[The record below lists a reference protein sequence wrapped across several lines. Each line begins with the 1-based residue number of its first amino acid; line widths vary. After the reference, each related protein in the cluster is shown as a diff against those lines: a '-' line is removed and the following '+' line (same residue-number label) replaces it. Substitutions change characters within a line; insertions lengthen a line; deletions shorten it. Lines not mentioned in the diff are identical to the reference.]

1 MPHIEALLKRKLSE
15 QEELKKKPRRSC
27 TLPNYTKGSGD
38 VLGKVCVSTFYEA
51 GHFIVL
57 FSVGFGWSWVVE
69 PWWYQWLGI
78 PGRMEWNF
86 ITLLRWCAV
95 KTYQLFTSEIFL
107 YCFQTAIDW
116 VTENGGKKVADKG
129 ELLYWVDTVMFLT
142 VTQHSH
148 C

>member
-1 MPHIEALLKRKLSE
+1 
-15 QEELKKKPRRSC
+15 
-27 TLPNYTKGSGD
+27 
-38 VLGKVCVSTFYEA
+38 
-51 GHFIVL
+51 
-57 FSVGFGWSWVVE
+57 
-69 PWWYQWLGI
+69 
-78 PGRMEWNF
+78 MEWNF
-86 ITLLRWCAV
+86 ITLLRRCAV
-95 KTYQLFTSEIFL
+95 KTYQLFTSEIFI